1 MLDDFFV
8 RALLAAAGVACVAG
22 PLGCILLWRRMA
34 YFGDTMA
41 HSSLL
46 GVVLGVV
53 LGFDPRL
60 GVFVVALAVA
70 LALVALERNARLA
83 SDTLLGILSHTT
95 LALGV
100 VALTLSGSIHRH
112 DLLSY
117 LFGDV
122 LAATAWDLAVI
133 WGGGAV
139 CVVVLAAVWRP
150 LVAATLHADLA
161 RAEGVPAFRLR
172 MCYVML
178 MAAVVAVGMK
188 VVGVLLIVALAIIPA
203 AAARSLSRTPEQMAV
218 LAAVAGVASGGL
230 GLFGSLWLDTP
241 SGPSIVV
248 AAALLF
254 LASLA
259 VAKRTNTTPAAP
271 GNDLDELE
279 HEGKEGS

>member
-22 PLGCILLWRRMA
+22 PIGCILLWRRMA

-41 HSSLL
+41 HSALLGVAL
-46 GVVLGVV
+46 GVVLG
-53 LGFDPRL
+53 LSPGL
-60 GVFVVALAVA
+60 GVFAVAVAVA
-70 LALVALERNARLA
+70 LLLVALERTAHLA

-95 LALGV
+95 LALGL
-100 VALTLSGSIHRH
+100 VALALSGNGHRH
-112 DLLSY
+112 DLMGY

-122 LAATAWDLAVI
+122 LAVTVRDLAVI

-139 CVVVLAAVWRP
+139 CVAVLAVIWRA
-150 LVAATLHADLA
+150 LVAVTLHADLA
-161 RAEGVPAFRLR
+161 RAEGIPALRLQ
-172 MCYVML
+172 MVYVAL
-178 MAAVVAVGMK
+178 MAAIVAVGMK

-203 AAARSLSRTPEQMAV
+203 AAARALSRTPEQMAV
-218 LAAVAGVASGGL
+218 WAAAIGVASGGV

-254 LASLA
+254 FASLA
-259 VAKRTNTTPAAP
+259 AWPLARIRA
-271 GNDLDELE
+271 GR
-279 HEGKEGS
+279 

>member
-46 GVVLGVV
+46 GVMLGVV

-70 LALVALERNARLA
+70 LALAVLERNARLA

-100 VALTLSGSIHRH
+100 VVLALFGKSHRH

-122 LAATAWDLAVI
+122 LAATPWDLAVI

-139 CVVVLAAVWRP
+139 CIVVLAAIWRP

-178 MAAVVAVGMK
+178 MAAVVAAGMK
-188 VVGVLLIVALAIIPA
+188 VVGVLLIVALVIIPA

-248 AAALLF
+248 AAMLLF

-259 VAKRTNTTPAAP
+259 ATKKTNTTPAAP
-271 GNDLDELE
+271 RHDLDELE
-279 HEGKEGS
+279 REREERS